1 MAYRQPNSITGLTSP
16 LHQREIAP
24 SVTKYQE
31 GYDGI
36 TTKEGGTTHRQNPDN
51 PGKLTELS
59 ESDINKYYK
68 EYIQKKSYR

>member
-16 LHQREIAP
+16 LAQKKTLREKVEIL
-24 SVTKYQE
+24 E

-51 PGKLTELS
+51 PGKFTELS